1 MRTYYELLRDD
12 INNFVD
18 GITPLMEDPMS
29 IEYASASIAKR
40 KLIVESDAFV
50 QMLYDTAQQPSD
62 INPSTEE
69 EDGFALVQFWFA
81 VLIIK
86 LHASLAPDE
95 LVYDN
100 FDTQF
105 EEALEH
111 AERAFSYIS
120 KRGKKMTTS
129 MLPINRGIPV
139 LFWVAWKCRDPIL
152 RRRAADLL
160 RASHK
165 TYQFECE
172 YCWVAAIEKI
182 IELENDHSTISDST
196 DIDDARRVYAMEV
209 IPDYI
214 HQNGNKEAIVR
225 YKVGKST
232 SIESS
237 PWAAATVA
245 T

>member
-1 MRTYYELLRDD
+1 MDLL
-12 INNFVD
+12 
-18 GITPLMEDPMS
+18 
-29 IEYASASIAKR
+29 
-40 KLIVESDAFV
+40 
-50 QMLYDTAQQPSD
+50 
-62 INPSTEE
+62 
-69 EDGFALVQFWFA
+69 WFT

-95 LVYDN
+95 LVYN
-100 FDTQF
+100 HFDTQF

-139 LFWVAWKCRDPIL
+139 LFWVAWKCRDPTL

-160 RASHK
+160 GASHK

-172 YCWVAAIEKI
+172 YCWVAAIEKV
-182 IELENDHSTISDST
+182 IEVETAHTTVIDST
-196 DIDDARRVYAMEV
+196 DIHDARRVYAMEV
-209 IPDYI
+209 TPDYI
-214 HQNGNKEAIVR
+214 HQNGNKEAILR

-232 SIESS
+232 STESS
-237 PWAAATVA
+237 SWSVVTVA